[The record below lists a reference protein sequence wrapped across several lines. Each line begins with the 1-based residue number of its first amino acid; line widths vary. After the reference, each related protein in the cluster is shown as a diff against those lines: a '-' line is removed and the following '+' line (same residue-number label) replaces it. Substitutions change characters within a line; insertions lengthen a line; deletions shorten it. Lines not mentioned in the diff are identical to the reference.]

1 MGSMRAGLKDTTL
14 AVAMDGSLDIQTA
27 AWLATR
33 QVVLR
38 AAMTAKSKA
47 DVKVEKKVIEKVDL

>member
-1 MGSMRAGLKDTTL
+1 MGLMRVGLKDATL

-47 DVKVEKKVIEKVDL
+47 GVKVG